1 MNKKIVA
8 VILTITFF
16 SMLLTG
22 CWDRKELNQLGIAM
36 AMGLDKGDDGKI
48 LLTSQIVRPA
58 AMERQGGGKEPPY
71 ELVISSGE
79 SIFEAIRNTVK
90 EFDRRSFFS
99 HTKVIVVGED
109 YAREG
114 LGDTIDLVTRSH
126 ELRKTTWLIVASD
139 CKASEVLGVKHG
151 LEKIQ
156 ANYMEGILKTQSIDS
171 NSTVAK
177 VIDFIKT
184 MPGEG
189 SNPVTGVFSL
199 INVKSVPTEGTEP
212 EERKGLKLSGSAL
225 FKKDKLVG
233 FLDNNEALALNIL
246 THKFNRIPISL
257 KVDLDNSQTDS
268 VDVVIDIIK
277 IKCSVK
283 PSINKGNIHFNVSL
297 KAEGN
302 LTEVKD
308 QIDVTDLQIFDKIN
322 YNFSEFL
329 KYTTDKSIRTIQ
341 KDMKTD
347 VLGFGRAFELKYP
360 KNWRKIKTQWN
371 DEIFPNVSYTVKVD
385 TRLNRTGLTL
395 RPINAKKLDK

>member
-36 AMGLDKGDDGKI
+36 AIGLDKGDDGKVQ
-48 LLTSQIVRPA
+48 LTSQIVRPA
-58 AMERQGGGKEPPY
+58 AIEKQGGGKEPPY
-71 ELVISSGE
+71 ELVISSGK

-114 LGDTIDLVTRSH
+114 LGDTIDFVTRSH

-156 ANYMEGILKTQSIDS
+156 ANYMEGILRSQKVDS
-171 NSTVAK
+171 NSTVTK
-177 VIDFIKT
+177 VIDFIKA

-189 SNPVTGVFSL
+189 SNPITGVFSL
-199 INVKSVPTEGTEP
+199 INVKSVPAEGTEP

-225 FKKDKLVG
+225 FKKDKLIG
-233 FLDNNEALALNIL
+233 FLGNNETLGLNIL

-257 KVDLDNSQTDS
+257 QATRDQPDEKV
-268 VDVVIDIIK
+268 VVEIIK
-277 IKCSVK
+277 IHCSVK
-283 PSINKGNIHFNVSL
+283 PSINKGQIQFNVAI

-308 QIDVTDLQIFDKIN
+308 DMDVTNLKIFDEIN
-322 YNFSEFL
+322 SNFSEFL
-329 KYTTDKSIRTIQ
+329 RNTTDNSIRVIQ
-341 KDMKTD
+341 KNMGTD
-347 VLGFGRAFELKYP
+347 VIGFGRAFELKYP
-360 KNWRKIKTQWN
+360 KTWSKIKTRWN
-371 DEIFPNVSYTVKVD
+371 DEIFPNVSYTVTVD
-385 TRLNRTGLTL
+385 ARLNRTGMTL
-395 RPINAKKLDK
+395 RPLNAKKLDK